1 MGLNDWIDA
10 YKAQIDG
17 LWHELAVA
25 KDQLDQL
32 RQSPRPSSKSQSTI
46 SHDIG
51 SLADVRAG
59 LVAVELARRI
69 RGRVSRLFG
78 RSERSRLFSDI
89 ALIASWMRRCPTACA
104 RFRAIASAT
113 MNFDIDRCSNINSP
127 TPTSM

>member
-78 RSERSRLFSDI
+78 QSERSR
-89 ALIASWMRRCPTACA
+89 
-104 RFRAIASAT
+104 
-113 MNFDIDRCSNINSP
+113 
-127 TPTSM
+127 